1 MVAGVYHLIMV
12 SERDLRVTTSLP
24 TLSNGQTCGSI
35 LPPERTCVLRGIYN
49 FISIGQ
55 LSARQVVPTTAEG
68 QSHGKENIFPH
79 MNRSYEL
86 GFIIPSSVQESET
99 KSVIE
104 VVKNWITD
112 LGGEVTNVD
121 YWGRRRLAY
130 PIEDFREGY
139 YVFFRMD
146 YPTESLSEL
155 ERNLKLSDQVI
166 RHLVVRLDE

>member
-1 MVAGVYHLIMV
+1 
-12 SERDLRVTTSLP
+12 
-24 TLSNGQTCGSI
+24 
-35 LPPERTCVLRGIYN
+35 
-49 FISIGQ
+49 
-55 LSARQVVPTTAEG
+55 
-68 QSHGKENIFPH
+68 

-86 GFIIPSSVQESET
+86 GFIIPSNIQESDT

-104 VVKNWITD
+104 AVQTWVKD

-146 YPTESLSEL
+146 YPTENLGEL